1 MKISR
6 IVTYAAFVLLI
17 CLAACGGSGKK
28 ASYKVEKVNFKMEAP
43 LFGGANSAQAELKI
57 DLSAIRKELGLSDGE
72 VNSAKLVKA
81 VVYFQDSATTDIAN
95 SLVLSLAGDK
105 VNMAQ
110 IAVAN
115 PLESAKKEVVLKG
128 SSEAEITEFFNQ
140 AMIYIILDVDL
151 KADSETPLTLLA
163 DLEFELEF

>member
-1 MKISR
+1 
-6 IVTYAAFVLLI
+6 
-17 CLAACGGSGKK
+17 
-28 ASYKVEKVNFKMEAP
+28 
-43 LFGGANSAQAELKI
+43 
-57 DLSAIRKELGLSDGE
+57 
-72 VNSAKLVKA
+72 LVKA
-81 VVYFQDSATTDIAN
+81 VVYFQDSASTDIAN

-115 PLESAKKEVVLKG
+115 PLESTKKEVVLKG